1 MKKWLLFAGFL
12 LLSGCSSTL
21 SNPLPSPGNSVID
34 WVDFVKWNDTTY
46 SANYETNELD
56 LDWETGEEVGKVKYM
71 LDGHAGANHMSKNGD
86 AAYLPKGTKL
96 YEIKGYDPD
105 FRIFADGKVYEVSE
119 AGNFET
125 IGDFLDIQGK
135 VKRVILQSEEDL
147 SFVGEFSEEHAAEFI
162 EELLA
167 LPYKEEY
174 ELSEGKRVFF
184 GIELED
190 GSMTRSLYWPETGYI
205 TYGGKAS
212 DRMKEIFEEE
222 MNIAEY

>member
-1 MKKWLLFAGFL
+1 MKKWIMIVSVVLLA
-12 LLSGCSSTL
+12 GCSGNI
-21 SNPLPSPGNSVID
+21 SNPLPSPLNSAID
-34 WVDFVKWNDTTY
+34 WVDFVKWNDNTY

-56 LDWETGEEVGKVKYM
+56 LDWETGAEVGKVKYK
-71 LDGHAGANHMSKNGD
+71 LDGHAGANHRSKNGD

-105 FRIFADGKVYEVSE
+105 LRIFADGKVYEVSE

-147 SFVGEFSEEHAAEFI
+147 SLVGEFSEEHTAEFI

-174 ELSEGKRVFF
+174 ELSEGKRVFYS
-184 GIELED
+184 IELED
-190 GSMTRSLYWPETGYI
+190 GSMTRSLYWPETGYM

-212 DRMKEIFEEE
+212 DRMKAILEEE
-222 MNIAEY
+222 MNRWEY